1 MADNH
6 KLPLDIDGMIL
17 EENDPKQR
25 AFLIVL
31 NSINNS
37 LVANTKMTSDVA
49 NKLELHL
56 EVYATHASQNEE
68 LLNKGRGA
76 WRVAGWIVGIVQI
89 IGLGIWTEA
98 KVELSEI
105 NKAAQLQQAAM
116 AAHNTRLAILE
127 QNHK

>member
-1 MADNH
+1 
-6 KLPLDIDGMIL
+6 
-17 EENDPKQR
+17 
-25 AFLIVL
+25 
-31 NSINNS
+31 
-37 LVANTKMTSDVA
+37 MTSDVA

-56 EVYATHASQNEE
+56 EVYAAHASQNEE

-76 WRVAGWIVGIVQI
+76 WRVAGWIVGVVQI

-105 NKAAQLQQAAM
+105 NKAAQLQQSAM